1 MGKLWDQIREAVA
14 AQRHVIGQH
23 ANERLRRR
31 CIPAWQVL
39 SGLEDG
45 ILLKERP
52 DAKPNPAVEVRQV
65 LADGTEVKTVW
76 SWLRQSGVAKL
87 VTVHFFDGLS
97 DD

>member
-1 MGKLWDQIREAVA
+1 MGRLWDQISRAVGA
-14 AQRHVIGQH
+14 DQYIIGQH

-39 SGLEDG
+39 SGLDDA

-52 DAKPNPAVEVRQV
+52 DAEPNPTVELRQD
-65 LADGTEVKTVW
+65 LPDGTPVKTVW
-76 SWLRQSGVAKL
+76 SWLSRRGVAKL
-87 VTVHFFDGLS
+87 VTVHYFDGAC